1 MSLQA
6 YKPTSLQ
13 AYKPTSL
20 QAYKPTS
27 LQAYKPTNSLLSKY
41 QPCKFIWGGC

>member
-20 QAYKPTS
+20 QAYKPN
-27 LQAYKPTNSLLSKY
+27 YTNLSKLM
-41 QPCKFIWGGC
+41 GGF

>member
-1 MSLQA
+1 MILQA

-27 LQAYKPTNSLLSKY
+27 LQNSLILIT
-41 QPCKFIWGGC
+41 QPCKFILGGW

>member
-20 QAYKPTS
+20 SNVNQLCCIS
-27 LQAYKPTNSLLSKY
+27 SFNL
-41 QPCKFIWGGC
+41 GGKNATI

>member
-20 QAYKPTS
+20 VLYFILN
-27 LQAYKPTNSLLSKY
+27 LQDRLEV
-41 QPCKFIWGGC
+41 

>member
-27 LQAYKPTNSLLSKY
+27 KLAISF
-41 QPCKFIWGGC
+41 QPCKFILGGW

>member
-1 MSLQA
+1 MSV
-6 YKPTSLQ
+6 Q

-27 LQAYKPTNSLLSKY
+27 LQAYKPTNSLSLQY
-41 QPCKFIWGGC
+41 QPCKSILRGW

>member
-27 LQAYKPTNSLLSKY
+27 LQAYKPTNSLFPKY
-41 QPCKFIWGGC
+41 QPCKFILGGC

>member
-1 MSLQA
+1 MSIQA

-20 QAYKPTS
+20 QAYKPS
-27 LQAYKPTNSLLSKY
+27 LIQFSQSLN
-41 QPCKFIWGGC
+41 FILGV

>member
-1 MSLQA
+1 M
-6 YKPTSLQ
+6 SLQ

-27 LQAYKPTNSLLSKY
+27 LQAYKPTNSLSPQY
-41 QPCKFIWGGC
+41 QPCKFILGGC

>member
-1 MSLQA
+1 M
-6 YKPTSLQ
+6 SLQ

-41 QPCKFIWGGC
+41 QPCKFILGGC

>member
-20 QAYKPTS
+20 QAYKPTN
-27 LQAYKPTNSLLSKY
+27 KLSSIKEKS
-41 QPCKFIWGGC
+41 CKCISGVWGDF

>member
-1 MSLQA
+1 M
-6 YKPTSLQ
+6 SLQ

-27 LQAYKPTNSLLSKY
+27 LQAYKPTNSLSFQY
-41 QPCKFIWGGC
+41 QPCKSILGGC

>member
-13 AYKPTSL
+13 AYKATSF
-20 QAYKPTS
+20 TNNIS
-27 LQAYKPTNSLLSKY
+27 LST
-41 QPCKFIWGGC
+41 QPLEYIGGCND